1 MEVEKTNLLV
11 RFFTWEHTRDLMGLL
26 LVAIAI
32 ALSVR
37 EWFAV
42 DAFMLDWLDIA
53 FRSIFGSITLVMP
66 LVVLYFGVRI
76 AFKRFKSRDNGRL
89 GIGWAALLASIC
101 GTFAVGLGTPSYT
114 QFDQIK
120 LAGGYLG
127 WLFANPLKIGLSV
140 YVAIPVLLFIG
151 VFGLLVITATPF
163 SQIPVKARALAA
175 SIQER
180 KAERAAQMKAQAET
194 LAKEH
199 AAQLQAGSSANEDS
213 STSLRALE
221 PGDNPSGAL
230 RLAKGVPG
238 HDVGV
243 AEVDAPGAQNA
254 PRKSIFGHISAYF
267 GFNTA
272 KVPLTDAVQ
281 DANSSGSVDDALGA
295 PADELSDISGSSAIP
310 YDTPLVDATNADG
323 RDTEPEY
330 DNAPPDD
337 YPDEYVAPADY
348 AAPSDYASQAISIRD
363 AHYSPYDNFSGN
375 LLDEPQLSEELS
387 DVRTLADFV
396 YQTSGQDYSEVH
408 NSAPVPDVTGMAAIP
423 NGELSP
429 EALRKAVKTP
439 KYTLPK
445 RGILKQSEA
454 TLNISTDNNQE
465 IVNALTDLFEQFSI
479 DAKVAGFNR
488 GPTVTCYEIVLG
500 SGVKVE
506 KITGLQNNIAVSV
519 KSSQVRILS
528 PIPGKSAIGI
538 EIPNRD
544 RETVLLGDV
553 LSSKAAQKDPH
564 PLLTA
569 LGKDTEG
576 DYVVANLAKM
586 PHLLV
591 AGATGSGKSSFVN
604 SMLTSVLMRSTPY
617 DVRIIIIDP
626 KRVDMQVYQ
635 GIPHLLTPI
644 ITDPK
649 QAADAL
655 GWVVKE
661 MDARYDDMQFFNFT
675 HIDDFNEAVRAGR
688 VQAPEG
694 SERKV
699 APYPYLLV
707 VIDELAD
714 LMMEAPRDV
723 EASIQRITQLARAA
737 GIHLVVATQRPSVD
751 VVTGLI
757 KANIPSR
764 LAFTTSSLADSR
776 VILDQVGA
784 EKLVGQGDA
793 LFLPMGKSTAIRL
806 QGCWV
811 SEAEVKQVVDAAKTQ
826 MKPAYRED
834 LEVSKTSNKLKEID
848 DIGGDM
854 DNLLA
859 AAELVITTGLGSTS
873 MLQRKLRVGFAKAGR
888 LMDLLESRGI
898 VGPAQ
903 GSKARE
909 VLVKPEELS
918 ETLERL
924 RDDS

>member
-1 MEVEKTNLLV
+1 MGI
-11 RFFTWEHTRDLMGLL
+11 LM
-26 LVAIAI
+26 VVIAI

-42 DAFMLDWLDIA
+42 DAFMLDWLDVA
-53 FRSIFGSITLVMP
+53 FRTLFGVITLIMP
-66 LVVLYFGVRI
+66 LIVLYFGVRV

-101 GTFAVGLGTPSYT
+101 GIFQVGFDTPAYWNLHAI
-114 QFDQIK
+114 QY
-120 LAGGYLG
+120 AGGYLG
-127 WLFANPLKIGLSV
+127 WLFANPLKLGLSV
-140 YVAIPVLLFIG
+140 YVAIPVLVFIG
-151 VFGLLVITATPF
+151 IFGVLVITATPF
-163 SQIPVKARALAA
+163 NQLPAKVRELSE
-175 SIQER
+175 SI
-180 KAERAAQMKAQAET
+180 AEHRQK
-194 LAKEH
+194 K
-199 AAQLQAGSSANEDS
+199 QLQNQEQSISNVMPSSES
-213 STSLRALE
+213 SKSNHNSDDATSLKALE
-221 PGDNPSGAL
+221 PGDDPSGAL
-230 RLAKGVPG
+230 RLARGVPE
-238 HDVGV
+238 HDLGV
-243 AEVDAPGAQNA
+243 ADKTVEAERP
-254 PRKSIFGHISAYF
+254 PRKSIFGHLSAYF
-267 GFNTA
+267 GFNTQKA
-272 KVPLTDAVQ
+272 PRLEDANDGDKSVKTASESDQMSDAV
-281 DANSSGSVDDALGA
+281 
-295 PADELSDISGSSAIP
+295 P
-310 YDTPLVDATNADG
+310 YDTPLISESDSRNAEGEGDALVNDS
-323 RDTEPEY
+323 
-330 DNAPPDD
+330 APR
-337 YPDEYVAPADY
+337 
-348 AAPSDYASQAISIRD
+348 AISINDETYSGARKID
-363 AHYSPYDNFSGN
+363 YSPYDNFSGN
-375 LLDEPQLSEELS
+375 LLDEPALSEDLS
-387 DVRTLADFV
+387 DVRSMAELV
-396 YQTSGQDYSEVH
+396 YETSGQSYSAVGDSQFEEPDFAAAHGVVHSNAH
-408 NSAPVPDVTGMAAIP
+408 NSAPVPSLTPGPAEIASGMDAIP
-423 NGELSP
+423 NGKLTPDE
-429 EALRKAVKTP
+429 LRKAVKTP
-439 KYTLPK
+439 KYTLPQK
-445 RGILKQSEA
+445 NILKKSEA
-454 TLNISTDNNQE
+454 TLNVSMDNNQE
-465 IVNALTDLFEQFSI
+465 IVSALTGLFAEFSI

-500 SGVKVE
+500 AGVKVE
-506 KITGLQNNIAVSV
+506 KITGLLNNIAVAV

-538 EIPNRD
+538 EIPNHD

-576 DYVVANLAKM
+576 EYVVANLAKM

-655 GWVVKE
+655 AWVVKE
-661 MDARYDDMQFFNFT
+661 MDARYDDMEFFGFT
-675 HIDDFNEAVRAGR
+675 HVDNFNEAVRAGR
-688 VQAPEG
+688 VNAPEG

-793 LFLPMGKSTAIRL
+793 LFLPMGKSATVRI

-811 SEAEVKQVVDAAKTQ
+811 SEAEVKQVVSAAKTQ

-834 LEVSKTSNKLKEID
+834 LEVSKASSKIKEID
-848 DIGGDM
+848 EIGSDM
-854 DNLLA
+854 DDLLA

-888 LMDLLESRGI
+888 LMDLLESRGV
-898 VGPAQ
+898 VGPAV

-909 VLVKPEELS
+909 VLVKAEDLD

-924 RDDS
+924 RDEA